1 MTGPAAFKFTV
12 RTPGHSHLRRLGLLA
27 AVTALGLMMTS
38 NEKIGAQTG
47 YPAEWLCDNQ
57 YQDCRTPILRLIDQ
71 ETEAID
77 VSYWFMIDSRY
88 KDRLIAAKNRGVKI
102 RVIVDT
108 QADGYAVNKTLRENM
123 IAAGIP
129 FRDKTTQGI
138 NHWKMMLYAGQNKVH
153 FTAANFAQ
161 GSYSP
166 TTKYTNYVD
175 EAIYFTNDPA
185 IVHTFMTK
193 YDDLWTDTVNFTNL
207 ANISG
212 PLTRSYPTYPMDSR
226 LNFPPD
232 QDYQD
237 RVVSAMRTETEAIDV
252 IIFRVTSGKI
262 PDELL
267 RRHQA
272 GIPIRII
279 TDKDQYRNTTYFWH
293 SYNIDR
299 LYAAGL
305 ANPGSIQIKWRRDDA
320 SSDEDMHQKSLV
332 LHSRDMAIFG
342 SSNWT
347 SSSSD
352 TQREHNIFMPGSG
365 TLGKAWFVDWF
376 KDQFER
382 RWNNRKALDE
392 SPRAL
397 PAGVGAPLD
406 VAMYLDFVPAYPEA
420 PVISSPANG
429 ALGVTSPVLRWEGGW
444 WAHKYDI
451 YFGTTNPPPLIAQN
465 FMPTSSSAGVSS
477 TKESFNPC
485 APPAPFESA
494 CPAGLAAG
502 TTYYWRI
509 RSKTMV
515 GDSRAVNGGTWSFST
530 GGAGAVVPPAPTGLT
545 GTAVSSSRIDL
556 SWNNVAN
563 EEGYKIERKL
573 SSASTWTQVA
583 TRPADVTTYQ
593 DQSGIAAGATYNY
606 RVRAYS
612 SAGNSGYS
620 NTITVTSGQ
629 LTLSPTDVVLY
640 ASKAPVRVGAWSP
653 VADSTAAG
661 GNRMN
666 NPNAGAA
673 MVSTPLANPAN
684 YFEMTFTAPAG
695 QGFRLWIRGKAA
707 SNNGNNDSAHVQFS
721 DSVTSGGSAVY
732 RIGTTSGTY
741 VNLAE
746 VSGAALQDWGW
757 QDNGFGAGVFGPL
770 IYFANGGTHTI
781 RVQVRE
787 DGFSIDQ
794 IVLSRDTFL
803 NASPGANK
811 ADNTKLSEQ
820 NGGSG
825 STTPPP
831 APEGLRII
839 ADGYVRGGSFA
850 STKFGTATELITKKS
865 ADLGYAREAY
875 MLLDISDVQSSSI
888 VTLKLSGYLSDTR
901 ASSVTANVFA
911 VSDTSWTEGNL
922 TWNLPKPAAGSL
934 LDSVSV
940 SGTARKTYNVD
951 LTSYA
956 RARRSAGA
964 TRIAIAIV
972 NPTETLPYSAFSSR
986 ESAAKPL
993 LLIE

>member
-1 MTGPAAFKFTV
+1 
-12 RTPGHSHLRRLGLLA
+12 
-27 AVTALGLMMTS
+27 MMTS
-38 NEKIGAQTG
+38 NGNVGAQTT
-47 YPAEWLCDNQ
+47 YPDEWLCDNQ
-57 YQDCRTPILRLIDQ
+57 FQDCREPIRQLIAN
-71 ETEAID
+71 EKVGID
-77 VSYWFMIDSRY
+77 VSYWFMIDYRY
-88 KDRLIAAKNRGVKI
+88 KDWLIAAKNRGVKI

-108 QADGYAVNKTLRENM
+108 QADGYSTNKTLRDNM

-138 NHWKMMLYAGQNKVH
+138 NHWKMMLYAGQGKVH

-175 EAIYFTNDPA
+175 EAIYFTNDRA
-185 IVHTFMTK
+185 VVDTFMRK
-193 YDDLWTDTVNFTNL
+193 FDDLWTDTVNFTNL

-212 PLTRSYPTYPMDSR
+212 PLTRNYPTTSLQSPDPR

-232 QDYQD
+232 QDFQD
-237 RVVSAMRTETEAIDV
+237 RVVSAMRQETEAIDV
-252 IIFRVTSGKI
+252 IIFRVTSAKI
-262 PDELL
+262 PDELI

-272 GIPIRII
+272 GVPIRFI

-305 ANPGSIQIKWRRDDA
+305 DNPGSIQIKWRRDDA
-320 SSDEDMHQKSLV
+320 STDEDMHQKSLV
-332 LHSRDMAIFG
+332 LHSRNMAIFG

-347 SSSSD
+347 TSSSD
-352 TQREHNIFMPGSG
+352 TQREHNIFMPGAG
-365 TLGKAWFVDWF
+365 TTGKAWFVEWF
-376 KDQFER
+376 KDQFDR
-382 RWNNRKALDE
+382 RWNNRKAADE
-392 SPRAL
+392 TP
-397 PAGVGAPLD
+397 GAMGGSGAALD
-406 VAMYLDFVPAYPEA
+406 VPMYLDFVPGYPEA
-420 PVISSPANG
+420 PVISAPANA
-429 ALGVTSPVLRWEGGW
+429 ALGIGSSVTLKWEGGW
-444 WAHKYDI
+444 WAHKYDV

-465 FMPTSSSAGVSS
+465 YATSAASAGVSS

-485 APPAPFESA
+485 APPTGFASA
-494 CPAGLAAG
+494 CPEGLTAG

-509 RSKTMV
+509 RSKTML
-515 GDSRAVNGGTWSFST
+515 GDSRAVTGSVWSFTTAST
-530 GGAGAVVPPAPTGLT
+530 GAVIPAAPTGLT

-556 SWNNVAN
+556 SWSNVAN

-573 SSASTWTQVA
+573 SSATTWTQIG
-583 TRPADVTTYQ
+583 TRPADATTYQ
-593 DQSGIAAGATYNY
+593 DQSGIAAGGTYDY

-620 NTITVTSGQ
+620 NTTSVTAAA

-661 GNRMN
+661 GSRIN

-695 QGFRLWIRGKAA
+695 QGFRLWMRGKAA
-707 SNNGNNDSAHVQFS
+707 SNNGNNDSVHVQFS
-721 DSVTSGGSAVY
+721 DSVSAASGGSAVY

-741 VNLAE
+741 INLAE

-770 IYFANGGTHTI
+770 IYFANSGTHTI

-803 NASPGANK
+803 NTSPGANK
-811 ADNTKLSEQ
+811 ADNTILTEQ
-820 NGGSG
+820 NGGG
-825 STTPPP
+825 AAPPP
-831 APEGLRII
+831 APEGLRIV
-839 ADGYVRGGSFA
+839 ADAYVRGGTFA
-850 STKFGTATELITKKS
+850 TTNFGSAAEMITKFSTDGN
-865 ADLGYAREAY
+865 YHREAY
-875 MLLDISDVQSSSI
+875 MKLDISDWRAGETA
-888 VTLKLSGYLSDTR
+888 TLRLTGYLSDTR
-901 ASSVTANVFA
+901 AASVTARIFA
-911 VSDTSWTEGNL
+911 VSSTSWDEKTLNY
-922 TWNLPKPAAGSL
+922 NNRPASGTSPIGT
-934 LDSVSV
+934 VVV
-940 SGTARKTYNVD
+940 SGTAKKAYDVD
-951 LTSYA
+951 LTSHVQSQYN
-956 RARRSAGA
+956 AGA
-964 TRIAIAIV
+964 RTISIALK
-972 NPTETLPYSAFSSR
+972 NPTDTLPYSAFSSR
-986 ESAAKPL
+986 ESATKPL
-993 LLIE
+993 LLFE